1 MKIINMAER
10 LKDEAD
16 RKLEMLFGA
25 DPVADNG
32 FSVQVVRRVRQKM
45 WVQRLS
51 MPVAIAV
58 GAAIAAKPLQQLIGA
73 IPDLLAV
80 IPVSISGLDSV
91 STSSLPQSSTVL
103 LGTMLLG
110 AVLMVSQMLED

>member
-1 MKIINMAER
+1 MADR
-10 LKDEAD
+10 RKDEAD
-16 RKLEMLFGA
+16 QKLGMLFA
-25 DPVADNG
+25 SDPIADNG
-32 FSVQVVRRVRQKM
+32 FSEQVVKRVRHRM

-58 GAAIAAKPLQQLIGA
+58 GAAIAAKPLLQLIDA

-91 STSSLPQSSTVL
+91 SVSSLPPSSTIL
-103 LGTMLLG
+103 LGAMLLG
-110 AVLMVSQMLED
+110 AVLMVSQILED